1 VPILPAILR
10 YFASGPDKPP
20 LRDPKQIDR
29 LYKRY
34 RITIMTAIT
43 LGYGIAYMCRLGLS
57 VVKKPL
63 IDDGIF
69 SADQLGT
76 IGSAIFY
83 AYAFGKLVNG
93 FLADHANMKKFLAF
107 GVLISALIN
116 IFMGWSTVLW
126 VWVVLWALN
135 GWFQGFGAPAGV
147 VAMLAAMVT
156 WFGWRAGFVGPG
168 IICVVLAIV
177 LYVVMEDRPQTLGL
191 PAVADWK
198 NDRLAKPADGA
209 EKPKSTWQMQLSILK
224 YPSIWVLALSSAL
237 MIMRHLCG
245 ASEQMTNLSVYTRS
259 SQRPRFRERW
269 TDIEAAARI
278 LAGYGPKEIVLT
290 HSQGVLVFADGRF
303 HQAPFRPQKLV
314 GRSGRGDTCIASY
327 VCKRLTASP
336 HEATIWAAAVTSLK
350 MEAEGPIGWWGRRFR
365 LPTNLYTGR

>member
-1 VPILPAILR
+1 
-10 YFASGPDKPP
+10 
-20 LRDPKQIDR
+20 
-29 LYKRY
+29 
-34 RITIMTAIT
+34 MTAIT

-147 VAMLAAMVT
+147 VAMSQWFSNRERGTYYGIWSTAHPLGEGLTFALLAAMVT